1 MYTTFQAGAAT
12 VAELGQPPE
21 VPAPQKS
28 RRKRAQVA
36 RACDWCRVHRI
47 RCDNSHPCSRCI
59 ERGGECTVQGKTDI
73 RNISSPQAYRTIER
87 LEQRV
92 RELEQE
98 LESHRNPTLPGGSS
112 RASPRTP
119 ASRLLSTPPEGAG
132 SLEPLIS
139 EQIDR
144 SGIAVHEGIR
154 IRTAQSQYETW
165 YGPGSLYYFIRRM
178 NDFLNSTLRQSRS
191 INRMLPDAE
200 TNLFDEPTQSGI
212 GSHNSPAAPVVGSGS
227 VTAGDALT
235 PTQEEYFISLYWQS
249 YHTILFVLD
258 EAAFKEH
265 YHSLWTTKGQER
277 KPSALVDIVI
287 ALCMQ
292 YGMASKPGLGQS
304 GISGSPESEGRDPV
318 VAGRWYYQRCQALLA
333 SQLESPTLITL
344 QCQILSASYL
354 CVGCYPNMADSA
366 CALAVR
372 TAYML
377 GLHLEPP
384 LDMPKRQREIRKRLW
399 WALYVQD
406 SKFSMKLGRPFLL
419 NPPNATCHLP
429 GDDRE
434 EALSSGSFFTPI
446 GDGVTWLTFNV
457 ENIKLFQEF
466 RAAYKAFYR
475 GPGAVSIF
483 MDQTGKD
490 ASVAIEAQ
498 ANFVVPYL
506 ERIEDWVKGVP
517 QTLTTKRAGNGVPFS
532 TDGSA
537 FEIEEFAS
545 LWLQRQRLLLELI
558 FHHLSINLYRP
569 FIRFGAWSADTP
581 VADKYATQCAAHAIT
596 LTQAMHHVNK
606 STSILK
612 GWNEA
617 FQWQWNAV
625 MSLVGFV
632 FAYPSHPLNPAAR
645 NAIDQSVSVFES
657 FGGCLSPAQKAVPI
671 IRDLSAQADLLS
683 KQTLGLE
690 SSVSSAQEQPLI
702 ALGDLRL
709 DFENSTGNTKWGN
722 SGAAQYGFL
731 DELSSAAF
739 HGMLSQS
746 MDMAYSVDAQHFEM
760 LPMPWPDVNS
770 YQISQWT

>member
-1 MYTTFQAGAAT
+1 MYTTFLAGAAN
-12 VAELGQPPE
+12 VAELGRPTTE
-21 VPAPQKS
+21 APAPKS

-59 ERGGECTVQGKTDI
+59 ERGGECTVHGKTDI
-73 RNISSPQAYRTIER
+73 RTISSPQAYRTIER

-98 LESHRNPTLPGGSS
+98 LEHHRNPTAPSGSS

-119 ASRLLSTPPEGAG
+119 ASRPLSTPPGG
-132 SLEPLIS
+132 DDILELPMN

-144 SGIAVHEGIR
+144 SGVAVHEGIR

-165 YGPGSLYYFIRRM
+165 YGPGSLYYFIRRL
-178 NDFLNSTLRQSRS
+178 NDFVNTCLRQSRP
-191 INRMLPDAE
+191 IARMLPDSE
-200 TNLFDEPTQSGI
+200 TNLFDEPSQSGT
-212 GSHNSPAAPVVGSGS
+212 GSHNSPAAPAVGNS

-249 YHTILFVLD
+249 YHTTLFVLD

-265 YHSLWTTKGQER
+265 YHSLWATKGQER

-292 YGMASKPGLGQS
+292 YGMASKPGLVSASAEGD
-304 GISGSPESEGRDPV
+304 GRDPV
-318 VAGRWYYQRCQALLA
+318 VAGRCVRSYPHPTSAA
-333 SQLESPTLITL
+333 GVIPTLP
-344 QCQILSASYL
+344 AEDA
-354 CVGCYPNMADSA
+354 MADSA

-384 LDMPKRQREIRKRLW
+384 LEMPKRQREIRKRLW

-419 NPPNATCHLP
+419 NPPTASCLLP

-457 ENIKLFQEF
+457 EIIKLFQAF

-483 MDQTGKD
+483 KDEPGKD
-490 ASVAIEAQ
+490 TSSSIEAQ
-498 ANFVVPYL
+498 AEFVIPYIS
-506 ERIEDWVKGVP
+506 RIEEWVKKVP
-517 QTLTTKRAGNGVPFS
+517 EPLTTKRLGNGMPFS
-532 TDGSA
+532 TDGSS

-545 LWLQRQRLLLELI
+545 LWLQRQRLLLELTY
-558 FHHLSINLYRP
+558 HHLSINLNRP

-581 VADKYATQCAAHAIT
+581 VADRYATQCAAHAIT

-617 FQWQWNAV
+617 FQWQWNAT

-632 FAYPSHPLNPAAR
+632 FAYPSHPLSPAAR
-645 NAIDQSVSVFES
+645 NAMDLSITVFES
-657 FGGCLSPAQKAVPI
+657 FGGCLAPAQKAVPI
-671 IRDLSAQADLLS
+671 IRDLSTQADQLT

-690 SSVSSAQEQPLI
+690 NSVSSAQEQPLI

-709 DFENSTGNTKWGN
+709 DFETSMGNTKWGN
-722 SGAAQYGFL
+722 SGITPWGFL
-731 DELSSAAF
+731 DEISTDAIQ
-739 HGMLSQS
+739 GMLSQS
-746 MDMAYSVDAQHFEM
+746 MDMAYSVDAQRFDM
-760 LPMPWPDVNS
+760 LPWPDVNS
-770 YQISQWT
+770 YQVSQWANTY